1 MNNSPEKNRAAG
13 TNSREVLIDAK
24 NLSKSY
30 RKEEADRKQVVLQ
43 DLSFTIE
50 KGSGI
55 AITGPS
61 GSGKTTLLNQL
72 GSLDRPDEG
81 EIYFQGRDILKL
93 SGKEL
98 DQFRNTSL
106 GFVFQQ
112 HHLLPQFNLMENVM
126 IPTLPGKSD
135 QDAIQRAEEL
145 VRKVGLWDHRDKY
158 PHELSGG
165 ECQRTAVVRSLINN
179 PEIIL
184 ADEPT
189 GSLDHENSI
198 QLFDLLLRFN
208 KEYGVTLVVVTHS
221 NELALKLDKTYSL
234 LNGNLELIRET

>member
-1 MNNSPEKNRAAG
+1 MNNSPEKNADAG
-13 TNSREVLIDAK
+13 TKDRDVLIDARNLSRSYGWKEANRQQVVLK
-24 NLSKSY
+24 NLSF
-30 RKEEADRKQVVLQ
+30 E
-43 DLSFTIE
+43 IE
-50 KGSGI
+50 KGASI

-61 GSGKTTLLNQL
+61 GSGKTTLLNLL

-81 EIYFQGRDILKL
+81 EIYFQNRDILQL
-93 SGKEL
+93 TRKEL
-98 DQFRNTSL
+98 DQFRNRSL

-112 HHLLPQFNLMENVM
+112 HHLLPQFSLMENVM
-126 IPTLPGKSD
+126 IPTLPGMSD
-135 QDAIQRAEEL
+135 NEAMQRAEEL
-145 VRKVGLWDHRDKY
+145 VRKVGLWEHRDKY

-198 QLFDLLLRFN
+198 QLFDLLLKVN

-221 NELALKLDKTYSL
+221 NELAMKLDKTYRL
-234 LNGNLELIRET
+234 LNGNLELIRES

>member
-1 MNNSPEKNRAAG
+1 MNNSPEN
-13 TNSREVLIDAK
+13 VLIDAR
-24 NLSKSY
+24 NLSRSY
-30 RKEEADRKQVVLQ
+30 GKKEGERQQVVLQ
-43 DLSFTIE
+43 NFSFKIE
-50 KGSGI
+50 KGGSI

-61 GSGKTTLLNQL
+61 GSGKTTLLNLL

-81 EIYFQGRDILKL
+81 EIYFQGRDILQFT
-93 SGKEL
+93 GKEL
-98 DQFRNTSL
+98 DQFRNRSL

-112 HHLLPQFNLMENVM
+112 HHLLPQFSLLENVL
-126 IPTLPGKSD
+126 IPTLPGRSD
-135 QDAIQRAEEL
+135 PDTLQRAEEL
-145 VRKVGLWDHRDKY
+145 VRRVGLWEHRDKY

-189 GSLDHENSI
+189 GSLDHENSL
-198 QLFDLLLRFN
+198 QLFELILNFN

-221 NELALKLDKTYSL
+221 NELAMKLDKTYRL
-234 LNGNLELIRET
+234 LSGNLELIRES